1 MTKSKVG
8 AEPKKQRIRYAVTKS
23 EGIHEGI
30 HRDEYGYYDSS
41 YHCYCFAYDYFFHRG
56 MSLAVKLTPYYIKNN
71 WDREGWC
78 GGLKGACMAR
88 IDCKRKIAVIKEGT
102 EYASAR

>member
-8 AEPKKQRIRYAVTKS
+8 AEHKKQRIRHAVTKS

-41 YHCYCFAYDYFFHRG
+41 YHCYCLL
-56 MSLAVKLTPYYIKNN
+56 M
-71 WDREGWC
+71 
-78 GGLKGACMAR
+78 
-88 IDCKRKIAVIKEGT
+88 VISFIE
-102 EYASAR
+102 EYH

>member
-8 AEPKKQRIRYAVTKS
+8 AEPKKQRVRHAITKS

-41 YHCYCFAYDYFFHRG
+41 YHCYCFAYGYFFHRG
-56 MSLAVKLTPYYIKNN
+56 KGLAEKLTPDYIKNN

-78 GGLKGACMAR
+78 GGLKEVCMTR
-88 IDCKRKIAVIKEGT
+88 IDRKRKIALI
-102 EYASAR
+102 